1 MKKVMTSLF
10 TLIAVM
16 ALATLTGCS
25 SNGIEG
31 TWKADQSALA
41 ALFGDDAKQAKKA
54 DLNIVIGSEN
64 FDMTVEMEMEQQGL
78 EIGIKLVANSTYTKT
93 DTELNIT
100 PKDAKAEVTKLGVP
114 ENMKALLEAS
124 GMTEEKM
131 KEEMAKEFGQGFKSK
146 EAMKAT
152 YTLEGDKLT
161 IKDLDKAGTSI
172 VLTRQ

>member
-16 ALATLTGCS
+16 TLATLTGCS

-41 ALFGDDAKQAKKA
+41 ALFGEDIKQAKNA
-54 DLNIVIGSEN
+54 DMTIVIGPAN
-64 FDMTVEMEMEQQGL
+64 LDMVVEMEMAQEGM
-78 EIGIKLVANSTYTKT
+78 EIGIKIEAKTTYTKT

-100 PKDAKAEVTKLGVP
+100 PQDAKAEITKLVIP

-146 EAMKAT
+146 EAMKSA

-161 IKDLDKAGTSI
+161 IKDLDKKGSTI